1 MSKFVYIDNSNI
13 WIEGRR
19 VSAVK
24 KDMAFDVWDAINN
37 NIFDMGWKYDF
48 GKLLNLVGGM
58 KNGLKKASLFGSRPP
73 ENDSLWEAA
82 RRHGFE
88 VTVEDRNA
96 QNREKKIDT
105 GIAVQMIADSYEIP
119 VDSRTDE
126 MVLVA
131 GDSDYVPAVLNISK
145 RGIRVVVW
153 FWDHAASELKSAA
166 ADFYSLNRHLAEI
179 AR

>member
-1 MSKFVYIDNSNI
+1 MSKFVYVDNSNV

-19 VSAVK
+19 VSAVT
-24 KDMAFDVWDAINN
+24 KDMAYDVWDAINN
-37 NIFDMGWKYDF
+37 SIFDREWKYDF

-58 KNGLKKASLFGSRPP
+58 RNGLKKASLFGSRPP
-73 ENDSLWEAA
+73 ENDSLWAA
-82 RRHGFE
+82 AASHGFE

-119 VDSRTDE
+119 VNPRTDE

-131 GDSDYVPAVLNISK
+131 GDSDYVPVILNLSK

-153 FWDHAASELKSAA
+153 FWDHAAPEIKNAA
-166 ADFYSLNRHLAEI
+166 AEFRSLNRHLVDI